1 MTRHF
6 DCESYKHGSITY
18 EIGSEGVLYKNG
30 KGTKLFGLWKR
41 ISHIRNLSG
50 CQVELCVD
58 NQPPIPVPYDT
69 PQFSRLMNALCAGMA
84 TTITR
89 EFKPQAFLAAP
100 VFLASCLFAVV
111 LGALL
116 LIFGI
121 LVTGSAG
128 YVATAL
134 MLPLL
139 FLLPFQTLGVTL
151 GTQRMKI
158 LKPFN
163 CQTIAYHE
171 IREARLDVRRDRFS
185 SSLVVRVE
193 LGSGEVLEFKN
204 LKKSGHFVTLLK
216 HKVRAAR

>member
-1 MTRHF
+1 MTRQF
-6 DCESYKHGSITY
+6 NCEAYEHGSITY

-30 KGTKLFGLWKR
+30 NGTKLFGVWGR
-41 ISHIRNLSG
+41 ISHIRDLSG
-50 CQVELCVD
+50 SQIELWVD

-69 PQFSRLMNALCAGMA
+69 PQFSRLMSALCARMA
-84 TTITR
+84 TSITG
-89 EFKPQAFLAAP
+89 EFKPQTFLAAP

-128 YVATAL
+128 YVAIAL

-151 GTQRMKI
+151 GTQRMEI

-163 CQTIAYHE
+163 CQTITYQE
-171 IREARLDVRRDRFS
+171 IQEARLDVRRDRFS
-185 SSLVVRVE
+185 SSLVVMVE

-216 HKVRAAR
+216 HKVSAAR